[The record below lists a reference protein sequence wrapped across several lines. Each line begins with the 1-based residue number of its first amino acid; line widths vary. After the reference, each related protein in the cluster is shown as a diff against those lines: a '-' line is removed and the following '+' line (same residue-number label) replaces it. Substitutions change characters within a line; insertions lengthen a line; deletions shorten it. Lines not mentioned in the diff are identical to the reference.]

1 MREGEKARH
10 PLAPSSPGPLILSNH
25 HGSAICRHGL
35 AIRYTLRA
43 LRPGQSSPVLY
54 YLLFPLARRFPLFN
68 VFRYITFRT
77 AMAAVTALLLALVLG
92 PPMIR
97 LLKRRQIS
105 QSIREEGPKSH
116 LSKAGTP
123 TMGGLLIHLAVLVA
137 TLLWMDLSNRFVWIA
152 LATLLALA
160 AVGFADDFVKFAR
173 RRSLGLTGRGKL
185 VPQFLVAFLVAWAI
199 GQWAGRGATS
209 TVVTF
214 PFLKRVFLD
223 LGLFY
228 VPFVALV
235 VVGAS
240 NAVNLTDGLDGLAI
254 GAVGI
259 AAGTYAILSY
269 VTGNAVAARYLQIPF
284 VAGAGE
290 LTVFCGAVVGA
301 ALGFLWFNCHPADV
315 FMGDVGSLP
324 LGGVIAAIA
333 VMTKHEMLLAIVGG
347 LFVLEALSVIVQV
360 VSFQSTGRRVFRM
373 APLHHHFEL
382 GGWAESRVII
392 RFWILAILFAVLGLS
407 TLKLR

>member
-1 MREGEKARH
+1 
-10 PLAPSSPGPLILSNH
+10 
-25 HGSAICRHGL
+25 
-35 AIRYTLRA
+35 
-43 LRPGQSSPVLY
+43 VLY
-54 YLLFPLARRFPLFN
+54 YLLYPLSRSVPAFN

-77 AMAAVTALLLALVLG
+77 AMAAVTALLLALILG

-97 LLKRRQIS
+97 FLKRRQVG

-116 LSKAGTP
+116 FSKAGTP
-123 TMGGLLIHLAVLVA
+123 TMGGLLILLAVLVA
-137 TLLWMDLSNRFVWIA
+137 TFLWMDLSNRFVWIA
-152 LATLLALA
+152 LATLLALGL
-160 AVGFADDFVKFAR
+160 VGFADDIVKFTR

-185 VPQFLVAFLVAWAI
+185 IPQFLVAFLVAWAI
-199 GQWAGRGATS
+199 QTWAGQGAIS

-214 PFLKRVFLD
+214 PFLKRALID
-223 LGLFY
+223 LGILY
-228 VPFVALV
+228 IPFVAVV
-235 VVGAS
+235 VVGSS

-284 VAGAGE
+284 VPHSGE
-290 LTVFCGAVVGA
+290 LTVFCGALVGA
-301 ALGFLWFNCHPADV
+301 SLGFLWFNCHPAEI

-333 VMTKHEMLLAIVGG
+333 AMTKHEMLLAIVGG

-360 VSFQSTGRRVFRM
+360 VSFKTTGRRVFRM

-382 GGWAESRVII
+382 AGWAESRVII
-392 RFWILAILFAVLGLS
+392 RFWIIAILFSVLGLS

>member
-1 MREGEKARH
+1 M
-10 PLAPSSPGPLILSNH
+10 
-25 HGSAICRHGL
+25 
-35 AIRYTLRA
+35 
-43 LRPGQSSPVLY
+43 LY
-54 YLLFPLARRFPLFN
+54 YLLFPLAHRIPVLN

-97 LLKRRQIS
+97 LLKRRQIR
-105 QSIREEGPKSH
+105 QEIRQEGPKTH
-116 LSKAGTP
+116 LAKAGTP
-123 TMGGLLIHLAVLVA
+123 TMGGLLILLAVVVA

-152 LATLLALA
+152 LATLLALG
-160 AVGFADDFVKFAR
+160 AVGFVDDFVKFLK

-185 VPQFLVAFLVAWAI
+185 VPQFIVAFLVAWAI
-199 GQWAGRGATS
+199 WQWAGRGAIS

-223 LGLFY
+223 LGVFY
-228 VPFVALV
+228 ILFVALI
-235 VVGAS
+235 VVGSS

-254 GAVGI
+254 GGVGI
-259 AAGTYAILSY
+259 AAGTYAILCY
-269 VTGNAVAARYLQIPF
+269 VTGNAVTARYLQIPF
-284 VAGAGE
+284 VSGAGE
-290 LTVFCGAVVGA
+290 LAVFCGAIVGSS
-301 ALGFLWFNCHPADV
+301 LGFLWFNSHPADV
-315 FMGDVGSLP
+315 FMGDVGALP

-347 LFVLEALSVIVQV
+347 LFMIEAFSVIIQV
-360 VSFQSTGRRVFRM
+360 VSFKTTGRRVFRM

-382 GGWAESRVII
+382 AGWPESRVII
-392 RFWILAILFAVLGLS
+392 RFWIVAILFAVLGLS